1 MRSRADGP
9 AAGGGH
15 LGAGRCGFESG
26 GPAAGARGQP
36 DGEGDRVVEE
46 PRPGMTVSQLA
57 EASGVGVPSIHHY
70 RKLGLLPPPVQVSA
84 NLFHYDERHVEVL
97 RMIRLLRE
105 RRGMPLAAIRDVLP
119 DLLVTGGSEAV
130 AVERWDAVLAISEV
144 ADEEHHHEVRA
155 RLLQVARVAFAGRGY
170 GGVNVEEL
178 CQRAGIAKGSFYR
191 HFVSKDAIYL
201 AAVRSVVDVVDEAV
215 ARWRRSLTPDAAV
228 DAVAG
233 VLEPVMPL
241 LLEVVV
247 RAGHGD
253 DALAGAVPETV
264 AGIARS
270 IAPRLAVGD
279 GSAVLTIAGQVARRA
294 VDVLVERAMGLGQL
308 GL

>member
-1 MRSRADGP
+1 VGQVTGVLP
-9 AAGGGH
+9 GGH
-15 LGAGRCGFESG
+15 FDEDLAVG
-26 GPAAGARGQP
+26 
-36 DGEGDRVVEE
+36 E

-70 RKLGLLPPPVQVSA
+70 RKLGLLPPPVAVSA
-84 NLFHYDERHVEVL
+84 NRFHYDERHVEAL
-97 RMIRLLRE
+97 RVIRLLRE
-105 RRGMPLAAIRDVLP
+105 RRGMPLATIRDVLP
-119 DLLVTGGSEAV
+119 DLLAAGDTEAV
-130 AVERWDAVLAISEV
+130 AVEQWDAVLAISEV
-144 ADEEHHHEVRA
+144 ADEDQHHEVRA
-155 RLLQVARVAFAGRGY
+155 RLLRAARVAFAARGY

-201 AAVRSVVDVVDEAV
+201 AAVHSIVDMVGEAV
-215 ARWRRSLTPDAAV
+215 ARWRRSLTPAAAV

-253 DALAGAVPETV
+253 DALVGAVPETV

-270 IAPRLAVGD
+270 IAPRLAV
-279 GSAVLTIAGQVARRA
+279 SREAEAEAIAGQVARRA
-294 VDVLVERAMGLGQL
+294 VDVLVGRAMGLGQL